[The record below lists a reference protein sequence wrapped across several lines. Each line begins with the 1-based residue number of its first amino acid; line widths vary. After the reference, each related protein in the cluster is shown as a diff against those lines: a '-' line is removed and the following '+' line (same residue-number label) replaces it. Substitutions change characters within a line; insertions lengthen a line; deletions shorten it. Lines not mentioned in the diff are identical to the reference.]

1 MVVISAPSGTGENT
15 IIKMLLKKGLPLEY
29 SISTT
34 TRKPRRGERHARHYY
49 FLTHEQFIEK
59 IKKNE
64 FLEHARLLD
73 NYYGTSIQEIERIQR
88 QEKIPIL
95 DIDVQ
100 GALQMKGRVKNLLML
115 FIIPPSLQILEER
128 LLRRNTET
136 PQEVKKRLRLAE
148 KELAC
153 KNSFDHVIVNDQ
165 LRRAVQELCSL
176 IKNRYL

>member
-1 MVVISAPSGTGENT
+1 MLSAPSGTGKNT
-15 IIKMLLKKGLPLEY
+15 IIKMLLKKDLPLEY

-34 TRKPRRGERHARHYY
+34 TRKPRKGERHAKHYY

-64 FLEHARLLD
+64 FLEHARVFD
-73 NYYGTSIQEIERIQR
+73 NYYGTSIQEIERIQKK
-88 QEKIPIL
+88 EKIPIL

-100 GALQMKGRVKNLLML
+100 GALQMKSKAKNLRMF
-115 FIIPPSLQILEER
+115 FIIPPSIEVLAKR
-128 LLRRNTET
+128 LLMRNTET
-136 PQEVKKRLRLAE
+136 PQEVKKRLKLAE

-165 LRRAVQELCSL
+165 LGRAVQEICSL
-176 IKNRYL
+176 IEKHYL